1 MANNSLLC
9 KTHSLQGFGACTD
22 ILQIEIFTLPEECSS
37 LLVFYA
43 RMSPA
48 LFLQSFSLAK
58 KKIVHYT
65 SFDARKR
72 ANAAFLI
79 GAYSVSIKHLHH
91 LKSRTKNLES

>member
-1 MANNSLLC
+1 MANNSL
-9 KTHSLQGFGACTD
+9 HPLQGFGACTD
-22 ILQIEIFTLPEECSS
+22 FLRNEMFTLPEEFSS
-37 LLVFYA
+37 LLLFYA

-79 GAYSVSIKHLHH
+79 GAYSVSIKHLHV
-91 LKSRTKNLES
+91 LILNLER